1 MRGVTSPKAPSP
13 SLPSVAPRA
22 ARAPR
27 GAIPA
32 AWSNHG
38 RHHRSLCRAGS
49 AGLLGAVER
58 QWGLSGATMGAP
70 TPVHGVGV
78 FGGGFDRRAL
88 CWAAPVLAQQGMGM
102 LGVRVGDGLRPPLW

>member
-70 TPVHGVGV
+70 TPVHGMGV
-78 FGGGFDRRAL
+78 CGGGSTA
-88 CWAAPVLAQQGMGM
+88 
-102 LGVRVGDGLRPPLW
+102 VRSAGLHRSLHSKGWGRWGKSW